1 MPRALI
7 TGASAGIGAEFARQ
21 LAASGHDLVLVARG
35 VDRMQAL
42 AGELSERHGVACEV
56 IGADLSD
63 RADIS
68 RIEQRLRD
76 DTDPVDV
83 LVNNAGFGTTQRFT
97 GGDVTAEQE
106 MLDVLVTCVMRLTH
120 AALPGMEARG
130 RGGVIIVS
138 SVAGWMPGGTY
149 SAAKAWAT
157 TFAESVAGEV
167 KRHGVRVMALCPG
180 YTVTEF
186 HARAG
191 IDGQAVPKFMWL
203 DVAALVRSALRDF
216 AAARVV
222 STPSVRYKFLGWFMR
237 SVPRSVMRAANVGL
251 SGRRR

>member
-35 VDRMQAL
+35 AERMQAL
-42 AGELSERHGVACEV
+42 ADELGTAHGISCEV
-56 IGADLSD
+56 IAADLSD
-63 RADIS
+63 RGDIS

-76 DTDPVDV
+76 DSNPVDV
-83 LVNNAGFGTTQRFT
+83 LVNNAGFGTTQGFT
-97 GGDVTAEQE
+97 GGDLIAEQE
-106 MLDVLVTCVMRLTH
+106 MLDVLVTSVMRLTH
-120 AALPGMEARG
+120 AALPGLQKRG
-130 RGGVIIVS
+130 RGGVIVVS

-167 KRHGVRVMALCPG
+167 KRHGVKVMALCPG

-191 IDGQAVPKFMWL
+191 IDRDAVPKFMWL
-203 DVAALVRSALRDF
+203 DVRSLVRSALRDF
-216 AAARVV
+216 SAGRVV
-222 STPSVRYKFLGWFMR
+222 STPSTRYKVLGWFMR

-251 SGRRR
+251 AGRRR

>member
-1 MPRALI
+1 MRALGDEL
-7 TGASAGIGAEFARQ
+7 TAAHGIAY
-21 LAASGHDLVLVARG
+21 
-35 VDRMQAL
+35 
-42 AGELSERHGVACEV
+42 EV
-56 IGADLSD
+56 IAADLSQ
-63 RADIS
+63 RTDIE
-68 RIEQRLRD
+68 RIEQRLRE
-76 DTDPVDV
+76 TAAPVDV

-97 GGDVTAEQE
+97 GGDLAAEQE
-106 MLDVLVTCVMRLTH
+106 MLDVLVTSVLRLTH
-120 AALPGMEARG
+120 AALPGMQGRG

-191 IDGQAVPKFMWL
+191 IDGDAVPKFMWL
-203 DVAALVRSALRDF
+203 NVRSLVASALRDF
-216 AAARVV
+216 RAARVV
-222 STPSVRYKFLGWFMR
+222 STPSVRYKVLGWVMR

-251 SGRRR
+251 AGRRR

>member
-7 TGASAGIGAEFARQ
+7 TGASAGIGAQFARQ
-21 LAASGHDLVLVARG
+21 LAADGYDLVLVARG
-35 VDRMQAL
+35 VERMHAL
-42 AGELSERHGVACEV
+42 GDELTAAHGITYEV
-56 IGADLSD
+56 MAADLSQ
-63 RADIS
+63 REDIS
-68 RIEQRLRD
+68 RIEERLRS
-76 DTDPVDV
+76 TEQSIDV

-97 GGDVTAEQE
+97 GGDLTAEQE
-106 MLDVLVTCVMRLTH
+106 MLDVLVTSVLRLTH
-120 AALPGMEARG
+120 AALPGMQERG

-191 IDGQAVPKFMWL
+191 IDGDAVPRFMWL
-203 DVAALVRSALRDF
+203 DVRSLVSSALRDF
-216 AAARVV
+216 RSGRVV
-222 STPSVRYKFLGWFMR
+222 STPSIRYKLLGWLMR

-251 SGRRR
+251 AGRRR

>member
-7 TGASAGIGAEFARQ
+7 TGASAGIGAQFARQ
-21 LAASGHDLVLVARG
+21 LAADGYDLVLVARG
-35 VDRMQAL
+35 VERMRAL
-42 AGELSERHGVACEV
+42 GDELTAAHGITYEV
-56 IGADLSD
+56 MAADLS
-63 RADIS
+63 RREDIEH
-68 RIEQRLRD
+68 IEERLRSAAQ
-76 DTDPVDV
+76 PIDV

-97 GGDVTAEQE
+97 GGDLTAEQE
-106 MLDVLVTCVMRLTH
+106 MLDVLVTSVLRLTH
-120 AALPGMEARG
+120 AALPGMQERG

-191 IDGQAVPKFMWL
+191 IDGDAVPRFMWL
-203 DVAALVRSALRDF
+203 DVRSLVASALRDF
-216 AAARVV
+216 RSGRVV
-222 STPSVRYKFLGWFMR
+222 STPSIRYKLLGWVMR

-251 SGRRR
+251 AGRRR